1 VTRSLPRRV
10 GDRRPSTASS
20 RRHRSSSLPDGD
32 ETHALRDVRRNEFPA
47 AIKLDSLPGLGT
59 GESRLEVDGIP
70 FGRDCSELAGCLRS
84 SLTDGLAETEAEVR
98 RREYGQNTLT
108 GQGKPTVL
116 KVLWRQ
122 VSNAMTVI
130 LLVALIIAVAIDDDA
145 EGGFIAG
152 RVLFEACVLTLGIV
166 VANVGIGF
174 FQEYRA
180 ERALDSLRKHSS
192 PMATVIRSKAG
203 AAKSMSIPT
212 SAVTLGDIVVLE
224 AGQVVPAD
232 IRLFASSNLQ
242 IDESILT
249 GESITAI
256 KVTESISRDEGEYTS
271 IGDCFNIAFAG
282 TVVSKGEGRGI
293 VYAIGMNTEIG
304 KIAATLRDDQSLLPR
319 PTFRKRTIIILRK
332 VLGLH
337 NTSPL
342 QRTYTPSLLSLLTI
356 V

>member
-1 VTRSLPRRV
+1 M
-10 GDRRPSTASS
+10 
-20 RRHRSSSLPDGD
+20 
-32 ETHALRDVRRNEFPA
+32 LR
-47 AIKLDSLPGLGT
+47 
-59 GESRLEVDGIP
+59 
-70 FGRDCSELAGCLRS
+70 
-84 SLTDGLAETEAEVR
+84 
-98 RREYGQNTLT
+98 
-108 GQGKPTVL
+108 
-116 KVLWRQ
+116 
-122 VSNAMTVI
+122 
-130 LLVALIIAVAIDDDA
+130 
-145 EGGFIAG
+145 
-152 RVLFEACVLTLGIV
+152 LGIV

-192 PMATVIRSKAG
+192 PMATVIRNKAG

-319 PTFRKRTIIILRK
+319 PSFRKRAIIILRK

-342 QRTYTPSLLSLLTI
+342 QRTYNPSLLSLLTI